1 MSKMNKTSNKLGL
14 KISSPYILWS
24 GLFIVIPLFL
34 IIFFAFTNSTDSGYT
49 FTLKHFEELMQ
60 PMYFRIFFR
69 SLKLALISTLLCLLI
84 GYPTAYIISKTK

>member
-34 IIFFAFTNSTDSGYT
+34 IIFFAFTKSMIQDIH
-49 FTLKHFEELMQ
+49 LH
-60 PMYFRIFFR
+60 
-69 SLKLALISTLLCLLI
+69 
-84 GYPTAYIISKTK
+84 